1 MDEVPPMPSTGLG
14 KYSFRR
20 KKTQP
25 EIKKE
30 VNLATALP
38 STDDFRTSLLLPNL
52 SARFSMLRE
61 QDDPNTKVGKASDDS
76 VLFPKR
82 VSRLN
87 LFAIGDLADISEVA
101 SLSGSIKPPFAAER
115 SSTYSAGDASYTTDE
130 EGRNVM
136 TRSRPGQGNRFFG
149 GRQKVYVLSTRDGE
163 TSMSKSKGRAVYD
176 DDINIPSYKAS
187 FDQQRPSEDTDRDSN
202 TGYNSK
208 RETSS
213 STNSGPFESR
223 MSTAATSV
231 ASTAPSPAIANAGF
245 GNKFGSFSSA
255 DRLAKGKRLY
265 GQGLE
270 QQIYEQQSSALNRL
284 NSIQR
289 NGGSGTNQYG
299 GIPLVSRSGSLPSTL
314 PTQPIR
320 TPSTGSTVAAESLK
334 NATGGFD
341 FGIAQNAAQETSSKP
356 FPSPATPMS
365 PPMSPVDP
373 TLIAA
378 LDANDIGKATAT
390 GAFNKPAGPYSDE
403 QYAKRQL
410 QLQQDREPSQSPRV
424 LSSAGTS
431 GTNDLTVARE
441 GQGSP
446 TSQMSSSSW
455 HSTQAQRQTSIREQ
469 SSFSQ
474 LRDSNTP
481 NSTQQANNGVFLANT
496 SGSEYG
502 SEPNSPHGFSKQ
514 IMAKAAFAG
523 TLDPALRHRK
533 YEHDDQH
540 PAFSSH
546 VEQSEEIPSSETSP
560 DLPLQSEDI
569 LLPLPVGTVNKP
581 VNDIINQG
589 GLIDLVRGHLR
600 NISNQSSIY
609 PDSPPRS
616 SHGDGPESLAGAKHE
631 HSSTTEAEPTADSL
645 AARARLLLE
654 NATQLRYVSTKPH
667 DVLGGIG
674 IDKAQQ
680 VLGGEAP
687 RRSNDGTKMPELPWQ
702 EHFKNHNRQGSTETQ
717 REREEFANELA
728 DRRKQL
734 QDSLRNLVSDDA
746 PSLSRRVNEYSPQ
759 RNRPAGF
766 LGATGLVNSAPRA
779 ENGKST
785 TAHADAKYR
794 SEHLNKIGAVPIY
807 GTSALNGS
815 STSASRQ
822 NYTHQASEALRRGTE
837 HSSSTKTPANSNGI
851 DYSRPQFESHQLPQ
865 EQYHPA
871 GRARKYSPPNPL
883 RRDEPSKFP
892 YQRSASAQGRHSPAL
907 RSMQPNGSYFPPSAT
922 PNQTSVFH
930 DSPRA
935 SPRSPSFSNHIGPSP
950 EHAPFAND
958 AIGRSDSSGSLVLQT
973 GRKGSINKSEIS
985 SPTLLS
991 GTSSLATVGLPH
1003 GASLNISPD
1012 LSNSSAP
1019 PLPPINPRRQRQNFF
1034 SSSNNRSASNLSS
1047 LSTPSSAVTTPTER
1061 TPFLGEDPRDMR
1073 SQFLDNGD
1081 DKPRFRN
1088 RLRKSSSAGEN
1099 MSQRARYQALKDLGR
1114 MPESPKVSTINL
1126 GMF

>member
-1 MDEVPPMPSTGLG
+1 MEDAPPMPSSGLG

-20 KKTQP
+20 KKSQP
-25 EIKKE
+25 EVKKE
-30 VNLATALP
+30 INLATALP

-52 SARFSMLRE
+52 SARFSMLRD
-61 QDDPNTKVGKASDDS
+61 QDNPNTKVGKASDDS

-87 LFAIGDLADISEVA
+87 IFAMGDLADISEVA
-101 SLSGSIKPPFAAER
+101 SISGSIKLPFAAER
-115 SSTYSAGDASYTTDE
+115 SSTYSAGDASYTIDE
-130 EGRNVM
+130 DGKSVM
-136 TRSRPGQGNRFFG
+136 TRARPGQGNRFFG

-163 TSMSKSKGRAVYD
+163 ASMSKTKGRAVYD
-176 DDINIPSYKAS
+176 EDINLPSYKAS
-187 FDQQRPSEDTDRDSN
+187 FDQQRPSEDIDRDSN
-202 TGYNSK
+202 ADYNSK

-223 MSTAATSV
+223 MSTAATSI
-231 ASTAPSPAIANAGF
+231 ASAAPSPATVNNGF
-245 GNKFGSFSSA
+245 GNKFGSFSTSNT
-255 DRLAKGKRLY
+255 DRFAKGKRLY

-289 NGGSGTNQYG
+289 NGGNGTNQYG
-299 GIPLVSRSGSLPSTL
+299 GIPSVARNGSHPNAL
-314 PTQPIR
+314 PIR
-320 TPSTGSTVAAESLK
+320 TPSTGSTVAGESSK
-334 NATGGFD
+334 NVTAGFD
-341 FGIAQNAAQETSSKP
+341 FGIAQNAVQDISSKP
-356 FPSPATPMS
+356 FPSPASPMS

-378 LDANDIGKATAT
+378 LDANDIGKATAA
-390 GAFNKPAGPYSDE
+390 GVFNKPAGPYSDE

-410 QLQQDREPSQSPRV
+410 QLQQDREASQSPRV
-424 LSSAGTS
+424 VSSADTS
-431 GTNDLTVARE
+431 ATNDPIVARE
-441 GQGSP
+441 RQGSL
-446 TSQMSSSSW
+446 TSQVSGSSW
-455 HSTQAQRQTSIREQ
+455 QSSQAQRQTSIREQ

-481 NSTQQANNGVFLANT
+481 NTTQQANNGVFLANM

-502 SEPNSPHGFSKQ
+502 SEPNSPHPFTTKTL
-514 IMAKAAFAG
+514 AKAAFAG

-560 DLPLQSEDI
+560 DLPLQSEDV
-569 LLPLPVGTVNKP
+569 LLPLPVSTANKP
-581 VNDIINQG
+581 VNEIIAPG

-600 NISNQSSIY
+600 NISNQSSVY
-609 PDSPPRS
+609 PDSPSHS
-616 SHGDGPESLAGAKHE
+616 SHGDGPEFLTDSKGE
-631 HSSTTEAEPTADSL
+631 HDSTAEAEPTADSL

-667 DVLGGIG
+667 EVLGGVG

-680 VLGGEAP
+680 ILGGEAP
-687 RRSNDGTKMPELPWQ
+687 RRSNDGTRMPDLPWH

-746 PSLSRRVNEYSPQ
+746 QSMSRRVNEYSPQ

-766 LGATGLVNSAPRA
+766 LGATGLVNSAPRV
-779 ENGKST
+779 ENSCKISGTQDGKS
-785 TAHADAKYR
+785 
-794 SEHLNKIGAVPIY
+794 AVVH
-807 GTSALNGS
+807 GN
-815 STSASRQ
+815 STSSSRQ
-822 NYTHQASEALRRGTE
+822 NYTHQASEALRRGAE
-837 HSSSTKTPANSNGI
+837 HSSPSKTLANPNGFGH
-851 DYSRPQFESHQLPQ
+851 SRPQFEPHQSQ
-865 EQYHPA
+865 GQYRPA
-871 GRARKYSPPNPL
+871 GRARKYSPPNSL
-883 RRDEPSKFP
+883 RKDESGRLP

-907 RSMQPNGSYFPPSAT
+907 RSVQTNGSYFPTSAT

-935 SPRSPSFSNHIGPSP
+935 SPRSPSFSNHVAPSP
-950 EHAPFAND
+950 EHTSFAND
-958 AIGRSDSSGSLVLQT
+958 AIDRSDSSGSLVLQA

-991 GTSSLATVGLPH
+991 GTSSLATVDLSH

-1012 LSNSSAP
+1012 LSNSGAP
-1019 PLPPINPRRQRQNFF
+1019 PLPPINPRRQRHNFF
-1034 SSSNNRSASNLSS
+1034 SSFNNRSASNLSS
-1047 LSTPSSAVTTPTER
+1047 LSTPSSAVTSPTER
-1061 TPFLGEDPRDMR
+1061 TPFLSEDPRDMR

-1081 DKPRFRN
+1081 DKPKFKN

-1099 MSQRARYQALKDLGR
+1099 MSQRARYQALKDLER